1 LYQSATP
8 GSCDSQQS
16 TILQDA
22 RGDDFCILTL
32 LFAQRQYHQNVV
44 DYNNQGS
51 NWREAMRLRTTATA
65 LALIWSAS
73 ANAQG
78 MKAEVIHWW
87 TSSGESAAVK
97 VFADRFTKAGGVW
110 IDNAIAGGVNARAVA
125 INRTVGGNPP
135 TAMQFNTG
143 KQFDELVEGDLLSDV
158 QVVAN
163 ENKWPALMPE
173 AIVQASTRNGKMYA
187 VPVNIH
193 GHNWLFYNKAV
204 LEKVGA
210 AEPTNWIDVFTV
222 LDKVKA
228 AGLIPLAFSGVKVW
242 ERNLFNAVLVGQG
255 GAAMFEGIYGKRD
268 TVLAASAE
276 FKAVAETYARL
287 RGYVDSGSPGR
298 NWNDATTLVI
308 QGKAG
313 MQVMGDWAK
322 GEFVAAGQTAGKEYG
337 CTVLSNKGT
346 GYLMGGD
353 VFAFPK
359 LKDPS
364 QVKAQLTLAKIM
376 LEPDTQIEFAQKK
389 GSIPVRLDLDLSS
402 LDLCAQKA
410 VNWLADKRQQVPA
423 QEMLSP
429 PALTGAIEDAI
440 SQYWNTPSMTADA
453 FATKV
458 VDILKDSY

>member
-1 LYQSATP
+1 
-8 GSCDSQQS
+8 
-16 TILQDA
+16 
-22 RGDDFCILTL
+22 
-32 LFAQRQYHQNVV
+32 
-44 DYNNQGS
+44 
-51 NWREAMRLRTTATA
+51 MKLRTAATA
-65 LALIWSAS
+65 AALIWSAS
-73 ANAQG
+73 ASAQD

-87 TSSGESAAVK
+87 TSGGESAAVK
-97 VFADRFTKAGGVW
+97 VFADQFTKAGGVW
-110 IDNAIAGGVNARAVA
+110 IDSAVAGGVNARTAA

-143 KQFDELVEGDLLSDV
+143 KQFDELVEGNLLSDV
-158 QVVAN
+158 ETVAN
-163 ENKWPALMPE
+163 ENKWRGFMPE
-173 AIVQASTRNGKMYA
+173 AIVKATTRNGKMYA

-193 GHNWLFYNKAV
+193 GQNWLFYNKAV

-210 AEPTNWIDVFTV
+210 AEPTNWTDVFAA

-268 TVLAASAE
+268 ATLAMSQQ
-276 FKAVAETYARL
+276 FKAVAETYAKL

-298 NWNDATTLVI
+298 NWNDATTLVV

-346 GYLMGGD
+346 GYVMGGD

-359 LKDPS
+359 LKDPA
-364 QVKAQLTLAKIM
+364 QVRAQLALAKIM
-376 LEPDTQIEFAQKK
+376 LEPETQIKFAQKK
-389 GSIPVRLDLDLSS
+389 GSIPVRLDLDSSS
-402 LDLCAQKA
+402 LDVCAQKA
-410 VNWLADKRQQVPA
+410 MKWLADKSQQVPS

-429 PALTGAIEDAI
+429 PALTGAMEDAI
-440 SQYWNTPSMTADA
+440 SQYWNTPTMTPEA

-458 VDILKDSY
+458 ASILKAAF